1 MARGTNTLSL
11 GAGLNITGQEPID
24 SRVTVEYESDLTLED
39 TWNGVGLYNGLT
51 VSVQKSGS
59 LYVLMDR
66 DNYTSLSNWKK
77 QGSDISEIDGGEF
90 D

>member
-39 TWNGVGLYNGLT
+39 TWNGVGLYKGLT
-51 VSVQKSGS
+51 VSVQESGS

-77 QGSDISEIDGGEF
+77 HGSDISEIDGGEF